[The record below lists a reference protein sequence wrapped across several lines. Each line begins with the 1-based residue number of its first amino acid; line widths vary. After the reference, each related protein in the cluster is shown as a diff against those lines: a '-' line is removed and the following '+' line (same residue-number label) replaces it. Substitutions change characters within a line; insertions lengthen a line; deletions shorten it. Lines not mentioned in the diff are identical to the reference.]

1 MFVKMK
7 NKKENFL
14 NVLSMAVANLFQM
27 ELKWLN
33 FTENLSIK
41 ILQKKCIYKDFIN
54 KSYKS

>member
-27 ELKWLN
+27 ELK
-33 FTENLSIK
+33 
-41 ILQKKCIYKDFIN
+41 
-54 KSYKS
+54 